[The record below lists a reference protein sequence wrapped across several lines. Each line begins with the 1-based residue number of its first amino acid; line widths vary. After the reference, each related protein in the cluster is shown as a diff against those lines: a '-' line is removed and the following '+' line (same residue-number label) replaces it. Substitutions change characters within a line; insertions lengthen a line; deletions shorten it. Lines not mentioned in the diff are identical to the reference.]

1 MVQSLEFTP
10 YILPLPENRDK
21 QRRFYRWVFG
31 SNTALDILRA
41 ASLER
46 KIYQR
51 DLIKN
56 LKYSNKTIIETLKK
70 LVSLKVLQGGME
82 KVLLKGRLV
91 WVKWYSPTSMG
102 RWIVLLF
109 LPPKQVKSELVEET
123 LKQLFEFYIRHAIQ
137 LCDTYNLNPKIL
149 RAVFED
155 SIVKCELQT
164 HRGMRANK

>member
-1 MVQSLEFTP
+1 MVQSLEFVP
-10 YILPLPENRDK
+10 YILPLPKNRDN

-70 LVSLKVLQGGME
+70 LVSLKVLQEGME
-82 KVLLKGRLV
+82 KVLLKDKTV
-91 WVKWYSPTSMG
+91 WVKWYSPTNIG

-109 LPPKQVKSELVEET
+109 LPLKQVKSELVEET
-123 LKQLFEFYIRHAIQ
+123 LKQLFEFYIRNAIQ
-137 LCDTYNLNPKIL
+137 LCDTYNLDTKIL

-155 SIVKCELQT
+155 SCARAQT
-164 HRGMRANK
+164 

>member
-1 MVQSLEFTP
+1 MVQSLEFVP
-10 YILPLPENRDK
+10 YILPLPKNRDN

-70 LVSLKVLQGGME
+70 LVSLKVLQEGME
-82 KVLLKGRLV
+82 KVLSKDKTV
-91 WVKWYSPTSMG
+91 WVKWYSPTNIG

-109 LPPKQVKSELVEET
+109 LPLKQVKSELVEET
-123 LKQLFEFYIRHAIQ
+123 LKQLFEFYIRNAIQ
-137 LCDTYNLNPKIL
+137 LCDTYNLDTKIL

-155 SIVKCELQT
+155 SFAKYKI
-164 HRGMRANK
+164 